1 MAGFTGN
8 DQIIQALSLG
18 QAWKTPWSKNM
29 NPTTAAAA
37 GEWHTLFRGA
47 GNPPADAI
55 FNTGTNL
62 VFNPLIDSTT
72 SAGCIQ
78 HGGNVSPMYKFVNF
92 ASAVTAGGTTIPCQL
107 CLVDVLGWVRVTSVT
122 VGGAQSITN
131 NMAAFSTFT
140 AENATEILTGSF
152 INLNARSRVRLTNAG
167 GALPT
172 GYTAGTDYF
181 VIKLS
186 DTTIKLASSYANAV
200 AGTAVTISDDGTGT
214 HTLNTILPRYTCGC
228 GVDAIL
234 FNSNATAMGAAT
246 PSLTLGYTNS
256 AQVASRATPAV
267 LPIGK
272 TAGANSL
279 ILYSGAAAAGK
290 YNYAMPRQ
298 AGDAGV
304 AEANAITLS
313 TSYLSGEFSIALVKE
328 ILRLPLGVLGQSAE
342 RNMIFEYPSL
352 PRIYDGAALYWMIGS
367 GVNTPAS
374 TNFMGELDFVW
385 N

>member
-1 MAGFTGN
+1 
-8 DQIIQALSLG
+8 
-18 QAWKTPWSKNM
+18 
-29 NPTTAAAA
+29 
-37 GEWHTLFRGA
+37 
-47 GNPPADAI
+47 
-55 FNTGTNL
+55 
-62 VFNPLIDSTT
+62 
-72 SAGCIQ
+72 
-78 HGGNVSPMYKFVNF
+78 MYKFVNF

-122 VGGAQSITN
+122 AGGAQSITN

-140 AENATEILTGSF
+140 ADNATEILTGSF

-228 GVDAIL
+228 GVDAII
-234 FNSNATAMGAAT
+234 FNSNSTAMGAAT

-256 AQVASRATPAV
+256 AQTASRATPAV
-267 LPIGK
+267 LPVGK

-290 YNYAMPRQ
+290 YNYAMPRAQ
-298 AGDAGV
+298 GDAGV
-304 AEANAITLS
+304 AEANAITIS